1 MSMRETWNIPE
12 FRRFLIGDGIN
23 TIGNSIFIVGMSWTV
38 AQIGG
43 PKIYGLIFTAY
54 FLGHLPL
61 LVFGGMVV
69 DRFPRRTVALIAD
82 LAEAG
87 IISIATII
95 LFMGSPVID
104 TLLVTAFAVGGAS
117 AFSMP
122 AVNALI
128 PDLVEDKLLAQ
139 ASSIRGISITAAW
152 ALGLIIGSLLVG
164 KWGIEICLAIDVI
177 TFLISAFILFTITE
191 IPIRREEETSSMKEE
206 LLEAIRFVKTQ
217 PWLFAGLVIAMI
229 WHLGDS
235 AIEIGVPFIIEQKG
249 IEMNIGMEG
258 KALMF
263 GIFGAIGAVGAM
275 IGSAI
280 GGIYPIP
287 KKHRGLVFYILI
299 GTIAWS
305 MLMWAMPIPYWLIL
319 IFVILE
325 GIMGGSLMVIW
336 RTSMS
341 DSVDQ
346 YLRGRVNSLDSIGSL
361 IFIPLSP
368 LLGGWLI
375 EETNVLFTYMV
386 AVSIMILVTT
396 VGIIVPSFRKFERIE
411 SGLFPIVE

>member
-87 IISIATII
+87 IISIATIL

-152 ALGLIIGSLLVG
+152 A
-164 KWGIEICLAIDVI
+164 
-177 TFLISAFILFTITE
+177 
-191 IPIRREEETSSMKEE
+191 
-206 LLEAIRFVKTQ
+206 
-217 PWLFAGLVIAMI
+217 
-229 WHLGDS
+229 
-235 AIEIGVPFIIEQKG
+235 
-249 IEMNIGMEG
+249 
-258 KALMF
+258 
-263 GIFGAIGAVGAM
+263 
-275 IGSAI
+275 
-280 GGIYPIP
+280 
-287 KKHRGLVFYILI
+287 
-299 GTIAWS
+299 
-305 MLMWAMPIPYWLIL
+305 
-319 IFVILE
+319 
-325 GIMGGSLMVIW
+325 
-336 RTSMS
+336 
-341 DSVDQ
+341 
-346 YLRGRVNSLDSIGSL
+346 
-361 IFIPLSP
+361 
-368 LLGGWLI
+368 
-375 EETNVLFTYMV
+375 
-386 AVSIMILVTT
+386 
-396 VGIIVPSFRKFERIE
+396 
-411 SGLFPIVE
+411 